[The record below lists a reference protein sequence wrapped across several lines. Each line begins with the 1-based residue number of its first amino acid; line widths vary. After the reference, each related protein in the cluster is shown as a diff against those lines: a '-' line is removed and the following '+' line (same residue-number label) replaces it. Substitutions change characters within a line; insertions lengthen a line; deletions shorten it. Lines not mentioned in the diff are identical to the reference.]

1 MSREI
6 IQNFCDLI
14 SKDSLLV
21 QGTGGNVSWKDK
33 KKLWVKASGTS
44 LSETLKKNIFVPLD
58 LEIINSQVQNGSFNL
73 IKDNHAK
80 ILRPSIE
87 TMFHAILPYKY
98 VLHLHAVDPLSS
110 LVRQSKVE
118 NHVWEKCPCNPIL
131 INYKKPG
138 DELAKEIYNVSS
150 QKFFS
155 KLYLLKNHGII
166 VASNDIYE
174 LQSILNETNSYFKFC
189 NQNIEKKKIL
199 KNCHLKFETENFQTF
214 PNNKYLNLFTMNNFF
229 TFLDKNWEIYPDHIV
244 FFEKKPKYY
253 NDIET
258 FLKNENSKKNI
269 VFLNNLGLL
278 INKRL
283 SKNYIQ
289 NLQLYFD
296 VLDRQTLEQNLVKLS
311 SREVYKLKNWE
322 AEKYRKNIIKD

>member
-155 KLYLLKNHGII
+155 KLYLLKNHGIN
-166 VASNDIYE
+166 VN
-174 LQSILNETNSYFKFC
+174 KF
-189 NQNIEKKKIL
+189 
-199 KNCHLKFETENFQTF
+199 F
-214 PNNKYLNLFTMNNFF
+214 Y
-229 TFLDKNWEIYPDHIV
+229 
-244 FFEKKPKYY
+244 
-253 NDIET
+253 
-258 FLKNENSKKNI
+258 
-269 VFLNNLGLL
+269 
-278 INKRL
+278 
-283 SKNYIQ
+283 
-289 NLQLYFD
+289 
-296 VLDRQTLEQNLVKLS
+296 
-311 SREVYKLKNWE
+311 
-322 AEKYRKNIIKD
+322 